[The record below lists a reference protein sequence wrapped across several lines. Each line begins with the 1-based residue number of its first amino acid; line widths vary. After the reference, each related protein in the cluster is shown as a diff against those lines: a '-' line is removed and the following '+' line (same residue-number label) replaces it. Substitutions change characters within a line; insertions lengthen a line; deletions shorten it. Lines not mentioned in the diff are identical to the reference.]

1 MSMQI
6 KTSRKSGFTLLE
18 IMIVVTLVGLLA
30 VIAIPNF
37 MKARDRSQTN
47 VCISNLRQIN
57 DVKQQWALETHKS
70 ATAVP
75 VPDDVAPYMRG
86 NKLPSCPA
94 SGTYLL
100 LAVNLPPACDK
111 SGHLLQ

>member
-1 MSMQI
+1 MKI

-18 IMIVVTLVGLLA
+18 IMIIVTLLGLLA

-37 MKARDRSQTN
+37 MRARDRSQTN

-70 ATAVP
+70 DTAVP
-75 VPDDVAPYMRG
+75 APDEVSPYMRG
-86 NKLPSCPA
+86 NRLPACPA
-94 SGTYLL
+94 SGNYLI
-100 LAVNLPPACDK
+100 LAVNTAPACDV

>member
-1 MSMQI
+1 MKI

-18 IMIVVTLVGLLA
+18 IMIIVTLLGLLA

-47 VCISNLRQIN
+47 VCISNLRQIS
-57 DVKQQWALETHKS
+57 DVKQQWALETHNPDS
-70 ATAVP
+70 AVP
-75 VPDDVAPYMRG
+75 TTADVVAYIRG
-86 NKLPSCPA
+86 NRFPACPA
-94 SGTYLL
+94 SGNYLI
-100 LAVNLPPACDK
+100 LAVNEAPACDK